1 MIDVRKISVVLAA
14 ALCLLLSFGAA
25 FAVAS
30 MRINIAT
37 ATTGGTYYPGG
48 IALSQLWVEKGG
60 MMASATTSAGS
71 IENIN
76 LLMADEANV
85 VAIQSNILQYAYEG
99 IDIYE
104 GKANKKLRILTPNFS
119 QPYQMV
125 IRDGAGINSLKD
137 LIGKRVVTGRA
148 GSGTHLTH
156 VKIFEAMGFT
166 LNDVVQS
173 NVGQA
178 EAVDAIR
185 NGLADASI
193 LIGIIPLGPIS
204 DAMAAPGTNVKL
216 YSMSDEEIGIIL
228 EKNVWMSPMTI
239 PAGSYIGLTEDVKTI
254 GHIGYWAVR
263 DDFPED
269 VAYHLVKTAYE
280 NTDWLKAAYSGY
292 ANESFLNPSY
302 GITRMPVPVHPGAM
316 KYYKE
321 SGLVK

>member
-1 MIDVRKISVVLAA
+1 MRKISVFLTASLCVL
-14 ALCLLLSFGAA
+14 LTFGTA
-25 FAVAS
+25 FAAPS
-30 MRINIAT
+30 IRINIAT

-76 LLMADEANV
+76 LLMGDEANV

-104 GKANKKLRILTPNFS
+104 GKANKRLRILTPNFS

-125 IRDGAGINSLKD
+125 VREGAEISSIKD
-137 LIGKRVVTGRA
+137 LKGKRVVTGRA

-156 VKIFEAMGFT
+156 VKIFEALGFG
-166 LNDVVQS
+166 LDDIVQS
-173 NVGQA
+173 NVGQT

-185 NGLADASI
+185 NGLADASV
-193 LIGIIPLGPIS
+193 LIGIVPLGPIS

-216 YSMSDEEIGIIL
+216 YSMSDEEMKIIL
-228 EKNVWMSPMTI
+228 DKNIWMSPMTI
-239 PAGSYIGLTEDVKTI
+239 PQGSYIGLTEDVKTV

-263 DDFPED
+263 DDFPEE

-280 NTDWLKAAYSGY
+280 NTEWLKKAYSGY
-292 ANESFLNPSY
+292 ANESFLNPSI
-302 GITRMPVPVHPGAM
+302 GIKRMPVPVHPGAM

-321 SGLVK
+321 AGLVQ